1 MSIGGVLWLLSRM
14 RCFHNPRS
22 STLATKRRQTEGW
35 FAYCIDNIWHWAA
48 SESSLA
54 RMLGREYRLVRN
66 DRLVVPEFRDLI
78 PEEED

>member
-1 MSIGGVLWLLSRM
+1 MATVAYALLPQPVLEYA
-14 RCFHNPRS
+14 
-22 STLATKRRQTEGW
+22 ATKRRQTEGW

-66 DRLVVPEFRDLI
+66 DRLVVPEFRNI
-78 PEEED
+78 TSEEED

>member
-1 MSIGGVLWLLSRM
+1 MATVAYALLSQ
-14 RCFHNPRS
+14 PA
-22 STLATKRRQTEGW
+22 LEYAATKRRQTEGW

-54 RMLGREYRLVRN
+54 GMLGREYRLVRN
-66 DRLVVPEFRDLI
+66 DRLVVPELRDLI